1 MGVKQY
7 KPTSPGRRF
16 SSIDDFADVT
26 AKKPFKALT
35 VHKKKF
41 SGRNNQGKITVRHQ
55 GGGATQR
62 YRLVDF
68 SRREYLEMTATVETI
83 EYDPNRNARIALI
96 SYDTGV
102 KSYIIVPDGLKV
114 GDKIVAS
121 LKKQDVHVGNRI
133 PLEFIPAGTMIH
145 CVELEPGKP
154 GLLARAA
161 GNGVTVMSMEG
172 QYVQAKLP
180 SGEIRIFEKNCLGT
194 VGQVS
199 NSEYR
204 TIRWGRAGRQRH
216 RGIRPTVRGKAMNP
230 VDHPHGGGE
239 GNQPI
244 GMKHPKTPQGRP
256 ALGVK
261 TRKPKKASN
270 RFIIKRRKGKL

>member
-1 MGVKQY
+1 MGVRRY
-7 KPTSPGRRF
+7 KPTSPGRRN

-26 AKKPFKALT
+26 AQQPYKPLT

-68 SRREYLEMTATVETI
+68 SRRERLEQPATVETI

-96 SYDTGV
+96 GYKNNQ
-102 KSYIIVPDGLKV
+102 KSYIIAPDGLKV
-114 GDKIVAS
+114 GDTVIAS
-121 LKKQDVHVGNRI
+121 AKKQEAQVGNRV
-133 PLEFIPAGTMIH
+133 PLQFIPAGMMVH
-145 CVELEPGKP
+145 CVELEPGRT

-161 GNGVTVMSMEG
+161 GNSVTVLSMED
-172 QYVQAKLP
+172 QFVQAKLP
-180 SGEIRIFEKNCLGT
+180 SGEVRIFDKNCLAT
-194 VGQVS
+194 IGQVS
-199 NSEYR
+199 NAEYR

-244 GMKHPKTPQGRP
+244 GLKHPKTPQGRP

-261 TRKPKKASN
+261 TRTPSKASS
-270 RFIIKRRKGKL
+270 RFIIKRRRG

>member
-1 MGVKQY
+1 MGVRRY
-7 KPTSPGRRF
+7 KPTSPGRRN
-16 SSIDDFADVT
+16 SSIDDFSDVT
-26 AKKPFKALT
+26 ARKPYKPLT

-68 SRREYLEMTATVETI
+68 SRRDQLEHTATVETI

-96 SYDTGV
+96 GYSGGV
-102 KSYIIVPDGLKV
+102 KSYMIAPDGLKV
-114 GDKIVAS
+114 GDKVIAS
-121 LKKQDVHVGNRI
+121 AKKQEAQVGNRM
-133 PLEFIPAGTMIH
+133 PLQFIPAGMMVH
-145 CVELEPGKP
+145 CVELEPSHK
-154 GLLARAA
+154 GLLARSA
-161 GNGVTVMSMEG
+161 GNSVTVLSMED
-172 QYVQAKLP
+172 QFVQAKLP
-180 SGEIRIFEKNCLGT
+180 SGEVRIFDKNCLAT
-194 VGQVS
+194 IGQVS
-199 NSEYR
+199 NAEWR

-244 GMKHPKTPQGRP
+244 GLKHPKTPQGKP

-261 TRKPKKASN
+261 TRNPSKASS
-270 RFIIKRRKGKL
+270 RFIIKRRRG

>member
-1 MGVKQY
+1 MGVRKY
-7 KPTSPGRRF
+7 KPTSPGRRN
-16 SSIDDFADVT
+16 SSVDDFADVT
-26 AKKPFKALT
+26 TNKPYKPLT
-35 VHKKKF
+35 IHLKEK
-41 SGRNNQGKITVRHQ
+41 SGRNSQGKITVRHQ
-55 GGGATQR
+55 GGGARKR
-62 YRLVDF
+62 YRVIDF
-68 SRREYLEMTATVETI
+68 SRRERLEQPATVETI

-96 SYDTGV
+96 SYADGT
-102 KSYIIVPDGLKV
+102 KSYIVVPDGMKV
-114 GDKIVAS
+114 GDTVIAS
-121 LKKQDVHVGNRI
+121 MKKQDVKPGNRI
-133 PLEFIPAGTMIH
+133 PLEFIPAGMMVH
-145 CVELEPGKP
+145 CVELEPGKN
-154 GLLARAA
+154 GLLARSA
-161 GNGVTVMSMEG
+161 GNGVTVLSMED

-180 SGEIRIFEKNCLGT
+180 SGEVRIFAKECLAT

-244 GMKHPKTPQGRP
+244 GLKHPKTPQGKP

-261 TRKPKKASN
+261 TRQPKKASN
-270 RFIIKRRKGKL
+270 RFIIKRRRG

>member
-1 MGVKQY
+1 MGIKLY
-7 KPTSPGRRF
+7 KPTSPGRRN
-16 SSIDDFADVT
+16 SSVDDFSDVT
-26 AKKPFKALT
+26 ADKPYKPLTLHLKKHA
-35 VHKKKF
+35 
-41 SGRNNQGKITVRHQ
+41 GRNSQGKITVRHQ
-55 GGGATQR
+55 GGGAKQR

-68 SRREYLEMTATVETI
+68 SRRDFLDQIATVETI
-83 EYDPNRNARIALI
+83 EFDPNRNARIALI
-96 SYDTGV
+96 AYAGDK
-102 KSYIIVPDGLKV
+102 KSYIIAPDGLAV
-114 GDKIVAS
+114 GHKIVTS
-121 LKKQDVHVGNRI
+121 LQKQDVNAGNRM
-133 PLEFIPAGTMIH
+133 PLEFVPAGMMVH
-145 CVELEPGKP
+145 CVELEPGKQ

-172 QYVQAKLP
+172 QFVQAKLP
-180 SGEIRIFEKNCLGT
+180 SGEIRMFDKNCLAT
-194 VGQVS
+194 IGQVS
-199 NSEYR
+199 NAEHR

-244 GMKHPKTPQGRP
+244 GMKHPKTPQGKP

-270 RFIIKRRKGKL
+270 RFIIKRRRG

>member
-1 MGVKQY
+1 MGVRRY
-7 KPTSPGRRF
+7 KPTSPGRRN
-16 SSIDDFADVT
+16 SSIDDFSDIT
-26 AKKPFKALT
+26 AAKPYKPLT

-55 GGGATQR
+55 GGGAVQR

-68 SRREYLEMTATVETI
+68 SRRDKLEQVATVETI

-96 SYDTGV
+96 GYAGGV
-102 KSYIIVPDGLKV
+102 RSYIIAPDGMKV
-114 GDKIVAS
+114 GDTVIAS
-121 LKKQDVHVGNRI
+121 VKKQEAQVGNRM
-133 PLEFIPAGTMIH
+133 PLQYVPAGMMVH
-145 CVELEPGKP
+145 CVELEPGHN
-154 GLLARAA
+154 GLLARSA
-161 GNGVTVMSMEG
+161 GNSVTVLSMED
-172 QYVQAKLP
+172 QFVQAKLP
-180 SGEIRIFEKNCLGT
+180 SGEVRIFDKNCLAT
-194 VGQVS
+194 IGQVS
-199 NSEYR
+199 NSEWR

-244 GMKHPKTPQGRP
+244 GLKHPKTPQGKP

-261 TRKPKKASN
+261 TRRSAKASN
-270 RFIIKRRKGKL
+270 RLIIKRRRG